1 MSAQSSLATEASVAA
16 QRAAEALAPEV
27 GIVADI
33 DPVLIGNSIL
43 KTTRGA
49 VQNPLGVLDATARYV
64 MGLVSASIATLL
76 RTIGRDAPGPLSPDE
91 DDSRFED
98 PAWKSNPFFFWRM
111 QRYLVA
117 SRLLHDLVDA
127 ANLDDTA
134 KGKAEFVA
142 QMLVDASAP
151 TNLLITNPAAL
162 KRAFETGG
170 QSVTKGL
177 ANFVYDLLHNGG
189 RPRQVDRSAFTVGE
203 DLAAT
208 PGKVVFRNELME
220 LIQYAPQTDDVFE
233 IPLLLS
239 PPWINKY
246 YIMDLAPGRSFV
258 EWAVQHGHTTFA
270 ISYRNADESMAEVSL
285 DDYLIHGPRIALDVI
300 ADITS
305 SEVVNIVGL
314 CIGGTLTA
322 ILLAYLAA
330 AGERRV
336 NSATLLNTLLD
347 FSDPGPLGCFTDPE
361 TVSRVEGQMRR
372 KGYLEGSSMRTTF
385 DLLRANDLIWNYVRS
400 NWLMGEDPPKFDIL
414 AWNSDG
420 TNLPADMHSFYL
432 RSCYIE
438 NQLARGEMEIA
449 GTQVDLSKIQA
460 DVFIVGA
467 ENDHIAPWRS
477 SYTSTQLLSN
487 ADVRFVL
494 TSAGH
499 IAGIVNP
506 PGGKRRYWTQEESPP
521 HADLWRESATEVD
534 ESWWHLWA
542 DWIAERAG
550 GKREPPP
557 MGSREHLALE
567 DAPGTYVHE

>member
-1 MSAQSSLATEASVAA
+1 MSAQTSLATEATVAA
-16 QRAAEALAPEV
+16 QRAADALAPEA
-27 GIVADI
+27 GILGDV
-33 DPVLIGNSIL
+33 DPALIGNSIL
-43 KTTRGA
+43 RSIRGA
-49 VQNPLGVLDATARYV
+49 AENPVGVLDATSRYA
-64 MGLVSASIATLL
+64 MGLVSAGIAALL
-76 RTIGRDAPGPLSPDE
+76 RTIGRDAPGPMSPDE
-91 DDSRFED
+91 GDSRFQD
-98 PAWKSNPFFFWRM
+98 PAWQSNPFFFWRM

-117 SRLLHDLVDA
+117 SRLLNDLVDA
-127 ANLDDTA
+127 ANLKHTA
-134 KGKAEFVA
+134 KGKAEFVT
-142 QMLVDASAP
+142 QMVVDALAP
-151 TNLLITNPAAL
+151 TNLLFTNPAAL

-170 QSVTKGL
+170 QSVAKGM

-208 PGKVVFRNELME
+208 PGKVVFKNELME
-220 LIQYAPQTDDVFE
+220 LIQYAPQTDEVFE

-270 ISYRNADESMAEVSL
+270 ISYRNADEDMANVSL
-285 DDYLIHGPRIALDVI
+285 DDYLIHGPRKALDVI
-300 ADITS
+300 ADITGS
-305 SEVVNIVGL
+305 DVCNIVGL

-336 NSATLLNTLLD
+336 NAATLLNTLLD
-347 FSDPGPLGCFTDPE
+347 FSDPGPLGCFTDRE
-361 TVSRVEGQMRR
+361 TVSRIEGQMRR

-385 DLLRANDLIWNYVRS
+385 DLLRSNDLIWNYVTS

-414 AWNSDG
+414 AWNSDS
-420 TNLPADMHSFYL
+420 TNLPAAMHSFYL

-438 NQLARGEMEIA
+438 NQLAQGEMEIA
-449 GTQVDLSKIQA
+449 GSQLDLSKIQA

-506 PGGKRRYWTQEESPP
+506 PGGKRKYWTQAESPP
-521 HADLWRESATEVD
+521 HADIWREGASEVS
-534 ESWWHLWA
+534 ESWWKLWA
-542 DWIAERAG
+542 EWIAERAG
-550 GKREPPP
+550 SRREPPP
-557 MGSREHLALE
+557 MGSEDYPALQ
-567 DAPGTYVHE
+567 DAPGSYVHE

>member
-1 MSAQSSLATEASVAA
+1 MSVQSSLTTEATVAA
-16 QRAAEALAPEV
+16 ERAADALAPEAGV
-27 GIVADI
+27 LGDI
-33 DPVLIGNSIL
+33 DSALIGKSIL
-43 KTTRGA
+43 RSARGA
-49 VQNPLGVLDATARYV
+49 AENPVGVLDATSRYA
-64 MGLVSASIATLL
+64 MGLVSASIAALL

-91 DDSRFED
+91 GDSRFRD
-98 PAWKSNPFFFWRM
+98 PAWQSNPFFFWRM

-117 SRLLHDLVDA
+117 ARLLNDLVDA
-127 ANLDDTA
+127 ANLEGTS

-142 QMLVDASAP
+142 QIMVDALAP
-151 TNLLITNPAAL
+151 TNLLYTNPAAL

-170 QSVTKGL
+170 QSLAKGL

-208 PGKVVFRNELME
+208 PGKVVFSNELME
-220 LIQYAPQTDDVFE
+220 LIQYAPQTDEVFE

-270 ISYRNADESMAEVSL
+270 ISYRNADERMADVSL
-285 DDYLIHGPRIALDVI
+285 DDYLIHGPRKALDVI
-300 ADITS
+300 AEITG
-305 SEVVNIVGL
+305 SEVCNLVGL

-347 FSDPGPLGCFTDPE
+347 FTDPGPLGCFTDRE
-361 TVSRVEGQMRR
+361 TVSQIESQMQR
-372 KGYLEGSSMRTTF
+372 KGYLEGSSMRRTF
-385 DLLRANDLIWNYVRS
+385 DLLRSNELIWNYVAS

-414 AWNSDG
+414 AWNSDS
-420 TNLPADMHSFYL
+420 TNLPATMHSFYL

-449 GTQVDLSKIQA
+449 GTQLDLSKIQA

-467 ENDHIAPWRS
+467 ENDHIAPWRA

-487 ADVRFVL
+487 SDVRFVL

-506 PGGKRRYWTQEESPP
+506 PGGKRKYWAQAESPP
-521 HADLWRESATEVD
+521 HADLWREDATEVD
-534 ESWWHLWA
+534 ESWWKLWA
-542 DWIAERAG
+542 EWMAERSG
-550 GKREPPP
+550 SKREPPP
-557 MGSREHLALE
+557 MGSPDHPPLQ

>member
-1 MSAQSSLATEASVAA
+1 MSAQTSLATEASIAA
-16 QRAAEALAPEV
+16 QRAAEALAPEA
-27 GIVADI
+27 GLVADV
-33 DPVLIGNSIL
+33 DPVLIGNAIL

-49 VQNPLGVLDATARYV
+49 VQNPLGVLDATARWAT
-64 MGLVSASIATLL
+64 GLASAGVATLL
-76 RTIGRDAPGPLSPDE
+76 RTIGRDAQGPLSPD
-91 DDSRFED
+91 DDDARFED
-98 PAWKSNPFFFWRM
+98 PAWKSNPFFFWRL

-117 SRLLHDLVDA
+117 SRLLRDLVDA
-127 ANLDDTA
+127 ADLDGTNR
-134 KGKAEFVA
+134 GKAEFVIE
-142 QMLVDASAP
+142 MLVNAAAP
-151 TNLLITNPAAL
+151 TNLLLTNPTAL

-170 QSVTKGL
+170 QSVARGL

-208 PGKVVFRNELME
+208 PGKVVFRNDLME
-220 LIQYAPQTDDVFE
+220 LIQYAPQTDEVCE

-270 ISYRNADESMAEVSL
+270 ISYRQADESMADVSL
-285 DDYLIHGPRIALDVI
+285 DDYLINGPRDALDVI
-300 ADITS
+300 ADITG

-330 AGERRV
+330 TGERRV

-347 FSDPGPLGCFTDPE
+347 FSDPGPLGTFTDPD
-361 TVSRVEGQMRR
+361 TVARIESQMRG

-385 DLLRANDLIWNYVRS
+385 DLLRSNDLIWNYVAS

-414 AWNSDG
+414 AWNSDS
-420 TNLPADMHSFYL
+420 TNLPAAMHSFYL

-438 NQLARGEMEIA
+438 NELARGEMEIA
-449 GTQVDLSKIQA
+449 GTQLDLSKIQA

-467 ENDHIAPWRS
+467 KNDHIAPWRS

-506 PGGKRRYWTQEESPP
+506 PGGKRKYWTQEESPP
-521 HADLWRESATEVD
+521 HPDLWREGSTEVN
-534 ESWWHLWA
+534 ESWWQLWT

-550 GKREPPP
+550 SKREPPP
-557 MGSREHLALE
+557 MGSRKYPALQE
-567 DAPGTYVHE
+567 APGSYVHE